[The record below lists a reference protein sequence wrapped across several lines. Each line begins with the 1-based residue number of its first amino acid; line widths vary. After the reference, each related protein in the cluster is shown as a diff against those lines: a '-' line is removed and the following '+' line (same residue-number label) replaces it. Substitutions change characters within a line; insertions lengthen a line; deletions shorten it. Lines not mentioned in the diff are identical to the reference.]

1 MQSRPHPLLGA
12 ALGLVLLVALGL
24 PALGLPALGLPQVR
38 VMEGGSARLP
48 LMSGTTET
56 PDPAGPQVIAHRG
69 ASGHAPEHTLAA
81 YDLAVRMG
89 ADFLEPDLQMTAD
102 GVLVAFHDATL
113 DRTARGPQEH
123 CTGPIRERTL
133 AELRDCDVGS
143 WFNERFPDRADP
155 AFVGLGIPTLEE
167 LFQRYGASVRWYPET
182 KNPDERLPGQPSME
196 EVLLDL
202 LHAYDLRDPAV
213 ERGQVLIQSF
223 SPASLRRLQEL
234 DPDLPLVRLLRSSDA
249 TPETLGAVLDAVAEY
264 AGGVGPNRALVDA
277 AFMDAARARSLVV
290 HPWTV
295 NDPAEMDRLLSLGVD
310 GIFSDFPDVLV
321 ARIRAQAAEGE
332 G

>member
-1 MQSRPHPLLGA
+1 
-12 ALGLVLLVALGL
+12 
-24 PALGLPALGLPQVR
+24 
-38 VMEGGSARLP
+38 
-48 LMSGTTET
+48 
-56 PDPAGPQVIAHRG
+56 
-69 ASGHAPEHTLAA
+69 
-81 YDLAVRMG
+81 MG

-113 DRTARGPQEH
+113 DRTARGPSTY

-155 AFVGLGIPTLEE
+155 AFVGLRIPTLEE

-182 KNPDERLPGQPSME
+182 KNPDERLPGQPPME

-202 LHAYDLRDPAV
+202 LHAHDLRDPAV

-234 DPDLPLVRLLRSSDA
+234 DPELPLVQLLRASDA
-249 TPETLGAVLDAVAEY
+249 TPETVDAVLDAVAEY
-264 AGGVGPNRALVDA
+264 AVGVGPNRALVNE
-277 AFMDAARARSLVV
+277 AFMDAARARGLVV

-295 NDPAEMDRLLSLGVD
+295 NDPVEMDRLLSFGVD
-310 GIFSDFPDVLV
+310 GIFSDFPDVLG
-321 ARIRAQAAEGE
+321 ARIRAWAEAGD